1 MKRLSIIVLLVSL
14 FAGTVFAAET
24 KSVVSHTSV
33 NIVEKSKILRF
44 NLNTG
49 ATLEQAEIFLLDING
64 AIIKKAQIKES
75 EGTFDLNGLSH
86 GFYFIKVRLAS
97 GEVLS
102 KVLTIP

>member
-1 MKRLSIIVLLVSL
+1 MKRLSCVLLILTV
-14 FAGTVFAAET
+14 FAGGLFAAET
-24 KSVVSHTSV
+24 NPVVSHTSV
-33 NIVEKSKILRF
+33 KIVEKGKILRF
-44 NLNTG
+44 NLSSG
-49 ATLEQAEIFLLDING
+49 ATLEEAEILLFDING
-64 AIIKKAQIKES
+64 AIIKEAQVRET